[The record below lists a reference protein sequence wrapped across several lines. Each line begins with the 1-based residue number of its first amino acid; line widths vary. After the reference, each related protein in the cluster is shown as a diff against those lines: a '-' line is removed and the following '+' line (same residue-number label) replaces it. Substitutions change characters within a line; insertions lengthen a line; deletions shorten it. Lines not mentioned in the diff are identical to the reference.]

1 MKSKLVRFSS
11 NYLWFYPRNIYP
23 DNPGFHPKFPMGEV
37 KSQGPKMINSNPIAG
52 STADRRHPARYR
64 RRRHPQEQ
72 KRTLRERKDAEP
84 QVASRQHFSSTSASR
99 SEAGRAGLSCA
110 VPESSGPLECPLEL
124 CAVLVVLQI
133 GGGDGLP
140 GDGDQLAARARAA
153 VGALGKEGVLEVT
166 DAFMF
171 QCNVLNL
178 EDW

>member
-1 MKSKLVRFSS
+1 
-11 NYLWFYPRNIYP
+11 
-23 DNPGFHPKFPMGEV
+23 
-37 KSQGPKMINSNPIAG
+37 MINSNPIAG

-72 KRTLRERKDAEP
+72 KRLLQERKDAEP
-84 QVASRQHFSSTSASR
+84 QVASRQHFPSTAASG
-99 SEAGRAGLSCA
+99 SEAGRAGPSRA
-110 VPESSGPLECPLEL
+110 SRAIPESSGPLECPLEL